1 MEMFTEH
8 TIKNVSIIA
17 TRMALNHSN
26 SVARVKEIIYNHFPD
41 NIYHVTFH
49 QHKKGRNATVI
60 TIYNRAL
67 PPNGKGSPHGF
78 HCMKCQIYEND
89 PSTLHIGLLTR
100 CGLNGTDHLN
110 RLIAFSKAFGFSR
123 ITLEDAS
130 NIHYVLQGGPSI
142 PSIANKHYISL
153 QKLLRLKTGHSW
165 YEKFGFTN
173 EIIEDHRKEIEA
185 HILKPIGT
193 LYPDELIFR
202 IQDYVETTLPASN
215 LASEGK
221 ITKNT
226 SVSEATSY
234 LYECLNII
242 CPNRICPNEE
252 ALAIVDDIN
261 NIIDQMFD
269 RMLVELDMKEDDFQD
284 ELVLLL
290 ANQKGSSR
298 TRRTRRK
305 NKTARRRKRTL
316 RV

>member
-1 MEMFTEH
+1 
-8 TIKNVSIIA
+8 
-17 TRMALNHSN
+17 MASNHSN
-26 SVARVKEIIYNHFPD
+26 RAVRVKEVADHVKEIIENHFPD

-130 NIHYVLQGGPSI
+130 NIHYVLQGGPPI

-165 YEKFGFTN
+165 YEKFGFSN
-173 EIIEDHRKEIEA
+173 EKIEGHREGIEA

-215 LASEGK
+215 PDSEGK

-234 LYECLNII
+234 LYDCLNII

-269 RMLVELDMKEDDFQD
+269 RMIVELNMTEDDFQD

-305 NKTARRRKRTL
+305 NKTARRRKRTQ
-316 RV
+316 RR

>member
-1 MEMFTEH
+1 MFTEH

>member
-1 MEMFTEH
+1 MFTEH
-8 TIKNVSIIA
+8 TIKNASIIA
-17 TRMALNHSN
+17 TRMASNHSN
-26 SVARVKEIIYNHFPD
+26 SVARAKEIIDNYFPD

-89 PSTLHIGLLTR
+89 PNMLHIGLLTR

-110 RLIAFSKAFGFSR
+110 RLIAFSKACGFSR

-130 NIHYVLQGGPSI
+130 NIHYVLQGGPPI
-142 PSIANKHYISL
+142 PSIANKHYINL

-165 YEKFGFTN
+165 YEKFGFSN
-173 EIIEDHRKEIEA
+173 EKIEDHRKGIEA
-185 HILKPIGT
+185 HILQPIGT

-202 IQDYVETTLPASN
+202 IQDYVETTLLASN

-226 SVSEATSY
+226 SVSEAASY
-234 LYECLNII
+234 LYDCLNII
-242 CPNRICPNEE
+242 CPDRICPNEE

-269 RMLVELDMKEDDFQD
+269 RMLVELRMEEDDFQD

-298 TRRTRRK
+298 TRRK
-305 NKTARRRKRTL
+305 NKTARRRKRTQ
-316 RV
+316 RR

>member
-130 NIHYVLQGGPSI
+130 NIHYVLQGGPPI

>member
-1 MEMFTEH
+1 
-8 TIKNVSIIA
+8 
-17 TRMALNHSN
+17 MALNHSN

>member
-1 MEMFTEH
+1 MEMFTKH

-17 TRMALNHSN
+17 TRMAAVNH
-26 SVARVKEIIYNHFPD
+26 VEHAKEIINDHFPD

-49 QHKKGRNATVI
+49 QNKKGRNATVI

-67 PPNGKGSPHGF
+67 PPNEKIGSLHGY
-78 HCMKCQIYEND
+78 HCMKCKIYEND
-89 PSTLHIGLLTR
+89 PNTFHIGLLTR

-110 RLIAFSKAFGFSR
+110 RLIAFSKACGFSR

-130 NIHYVLQGGPSI
+130 YIHYVLQGGPPI

-165 YEKFGFTN
+165 YEKFGFSN
-173 EIIEDHRKEIEA
+173 EIIEGHRKGIER
-185 HILKPIGT
+185 HILKPIGS
-193 LYPDELIFR
+193 LYPEELIIR
-202 IQDYVETTLPASN
+202 IQNYVEIILSASN
-215 LASEGK
+215 PESEVK

-226 SVSEATSY
+226 SVSEAASY
-234 LYECLNII
+234 LYDCLKII
-242 CPNRICPNEE
+242 CPDRICPDEE
-252 ALAIVDDIN
+252 GLAIVDHIN

-269 RMLVELDMKEDDFQD
+269 RMLVELNMTEEDFQD

-316 RV
+316 RR

>member
-1 MEMFTEH
+1 MEMFTKH

-17 TRMALNHSN
+17 TRMAAVNH
-26 SVARVKEIIYNHFPD
+26 VEHAKEIINDHFPD

-49 QHKKGRNATVI
+49 QNKKGRNATVI

-67 PPNGKGSPHGF
+67 PPNEKIGSLHGY
-78 HCMKCQIYEND
+78 HCMKCKIYEND
-89 PSTLHIGLLTR
+89 PNTFHIGLLTR

-110 RLIAFSKAFGFSR
+110 RLIAFSKACGFSR

-130 NIHYVLQGGPSI
+130 YIHYVLQGGPPI

-165 YEKFGFTN
+165 YEKFGFSN
-173 EIIEDHRKEIEA
+173 EIIEGHRKDIEM
-185 HILKPIGT
+185 HILKPIGS
-193 LYPDELIFR
+193 LYPDELIIR
-202 IQDYVETTLPASN
+202 IQNYVEIILSASN
-215 LASEGK
+215 PESEVK

-226 SVSEATSY
+226 SVSEAASY
-234 LYECLNII
+234 LYDCLKII
-242 CPNRICPNEE
+242 CPDRICPDEE
-252 ALAIVDDIN
+252 GLAIVDHIN

-269 RMLVELDMKEDDFQD
+269 RMLVELNMTEEHFQD

-305 NKTARRRKRTL
+305 NKTARRRKQTQHR
-316 RV
+316 

>member
-1 MEMFTEH
+1 M
-8 TIKNVSIIA
+8 IV
-17 TRMALNHSN
+17 TRMASNHSN
-26 SVARVKEIIYNHFPD
+26 SAARVKEVVDRAKEIIENHFPD

-49 QHKKGRNATVI
+49 QNKKGRSATVI

-67 PPNGKGSPHGF
+67 PPNEKIGSPHGY

-89 PSTLHIGLLTR
+89 PNTFHIGLLTR

-110 RLIAFSKAFGFSR
+110 RLIAFSKACGFSR

-130 NIHYVLQGGPSI
+130 NIHYVLQGGPPI

-165 YEKFGFTN
+165 YEKFGFSN
-173 EIIEDHRKEIEA
+173 EIIEGHRKGIER
-185 HILKPIGT
+185 HILKPIGS
-193 LYPDELIFR
+193 LYPEELR
-202 IQDYVETTLPASN
+202 NTIQDYVEIILSASNPASN
-215 LASEGK
+215 PESEVK

-226 SVSEATSY
+226 SVSEAASY
-234 LYECLNII
+234 LYDCLKII
-242 CPNRICPNEE
+242 CPDRICPDEE
-252 ALAIVDDIN
+252 GLAIVDHIN

-269 RMLVELDMKEDDFQD
+269 RMLVELEMTEEDFQE

-298 TRRTRRK
+298 TRRK

-316 RV
+316 RR